1 MQRLRDHRLG
11 NSPKNVFSSF
21 KRSLSNSCCCCLVS
35 KSYPTLCNPKHC
47 RLLCPWDF
55 PGKDT
60 GGVAIS
66 FSRGI
71 FPTQGSNPHQQHWQM
86 DSLPLSHLESSLKCF
101 LNAKHRNSKS
111 LIQAIT
117 RFPRYFQYF
126 VLPKCQE
133 TCDTV
138 F

>member
-60 GGVAIS
+60 GGGCHFLLQGNLPDPGIKPTSAALADG
-66 FSRGI
+66 FSTTEPPGK
-71 FPTQGSNPHQQHWQM
+71 
-86 DSLPLSHLESSLKCF
+86 LP
-101 LNAKHRNSKS
+101 
-111 LIQAIT
+111 
-117 RFPRYFQYF
+117 
-126 VLPKCQE
+126 
-133 TCDTV
+133 
-138 F
+138 